1 MVTVV
6 STHSQL
12 AGEEQPHWVVRR
24 EEVEMTT
31 EELGRGGWGVVN
43 VAKFRG
49 LRVAA
54 KCLHQVIISR
64 YNIRQFNREMSI
76 AAKLRHPN
84 LLLFI
89 GATREGEL
97 VILAELMPISLYKEL
112 EKRELSREQVISIG
126 RDVSCGLSYMHWWRP
141 HPIIHRDISSSNILL
156 EPLSNGWRA
165 KISDYGSANF
175 TNLATTQNP
184 GCVIYAAPEACSPDH
199 HSPKMDVFSFGVLLL
214 EMSLSE
220 FPESTTANR
229 TAQIRRIHWPAMVS
243 LIERCIRERP
253 EDRPNTSDI
262 MSVLNEI

>member
-64 YNIRQFNREMSI
+64 YNIRRFTREMSI
-76 AAKLRHPN
+76 AAKLQHPN

-89 GATREGEL
+89 
-97 VILAELMPISLYKEL
+97 
-112 EKRELSREQVISIG
+112 ELSREQVISIG
-126 RDVSCGLSYMHWWRP
+126 RDVSCGLSYMHQWRP

-175 TNLATTQNP
+175 MNLTTTRNP
-184 GCVIYAAPEACSPDH
+184 GSMVYAAPEAWSPEQ
-199 HSPKMDVFSFGVLLL
+199 HSPKMDVFSLGVLLVETCL
-214 EMSLSE
+214 GE
-220 FPESTTANR
+220 FPESTAANR
-229 TAQIRRIHWPAMVS
+229 VAQIRRIDWPAMVS
-243 LIERCIRERP
+243 LIEGCTRVNP
-253 EDRPNTSDI
+253 VDRPNASDI
-262 MSVLNEI
+262 MSLLDRM

>member
-1 MVTVV
+1 MCSVLCVQMFTVV

-89 GATREGEL
+89 GAIREGEL
-97 VILAELMPISLYKEL
+97 VILTELMPTSLRKEL

-126 RDVSCGLSYMHWWRP
+126 QDVSCGLSYMHRWRP

-156 EPLSNGWRA
+156 DTLSNGWRA
-165 KISDYGSANF
+165 KVSDYGSANF

-184 GCVIYAAPEACSPDH
+184 GCVVYAAPEASSPRQ
-199 HSPKMDVFSFGVLLL
+199 HSPKMDVFSLGVLLV
-214 EMSLSE
+214 EMCLSE
-220 FPESTTANR
+220 FPESTAAHQA
-229 TAQIRRIHWPAMVS
+229 AQIRRIHWPAMVS
-243 LIERCIRERP
+243 LIESCIKVRP
-253 EDRPNTSDI
+253 WDVPSQHK
-262 MSVLNEI
+262 

>member
-6 STHSQL
+6 STHLQL
-12 AGEEQPHWVVRR
+12 TGEEQPHWVVRR
-24 EEVEMTT
+24 EEVEMTV

-54 KCLHQVIISR
+54 KCLHQEIISR

-89 GATREGEL
+89 GATREGDV
-97 VILAELMPISLYKEL
+97 VILTELMPTSLRKEL
-112 EKRELSREQVISIG
+112 EKRELSRDQVIFISLDIS
-126 RDVSCGLSYMHWWRP
+126 RGLSYMHQWRP

-175 TNLATTQNP
+175 MNLTTTRNP
-184 GCVIYAAPEACSPDH
+184 GSMVYAAPEAWSPEQ
-199 HSPKMDVFSFGVLLL
+199 HSPKMDVFSLGVLLVETCL
-214 EMSLSE
+214 GE
-220 FPESTTANR
+220 FPESTAANR
-229 TAQIRRIHWPAMVS
+229 VAQIRRIDWPAMVS
-243 LIERCIRERP
+243 LIEGCTRVNP
-253 EDRPNTSDI
+253 VDRPNASDI
-262 MSVLNEI
+262 MSLLDRM